1 MTRKPRTDLT
11 QFGAAALAG
20 LVADGRESAEQVT
33 RAFLD
38 RIAAEDGSIEAWAH
52 VDPEYALQQARA
64 LDRHRQT
71 GRTLGPLHGVPVG
84 IKDIIDVHG
93 LPCENGTPLDA
104 GRMAPRDAAIVASLR
119 QAGAVILGKTV
130 TTELAVMHPGKTRNP
145 HDAARTPGGSSSGS
159 AAAVAARM
167 APLAIGTQ
175 TNGSVIRPASYCG
188 VFGFKPSRGL
198 VSRRGILAQSPAL
211 DSVGTFANSIEDIA
225 LVTEAITGY
234 DDADKAMRPSSRP
247 ALARVAA
254 TRTPLR
260 PALAF
265 VRSPVWDQADDDMR
279 QGFAELVET
288 LGHGVDT
295 IVLPEPFHKAHEIHR
310 VIMLADIAR
319 NFSRYYE
326 QGRDRLSDTLTG
338 MIEEGRRVLAVDYAL
353 ALDWIEVLGAALD
366 EIFGRYD
373 AIVTPAATGEAP
385 AIATP
390 GSPAFC
396 TLWTYCGVPT
406 VTVPLLTGANG
417 LPVGVQIVGARGNDA
432 RLLRTANWIVRELSA
447 ARNAEHNVA

>member
-167 APLAIGTQ
+167 APRAIGTQ

-211 DSVGTFANSIEDIA
+211 DSVGTFANSIGDIA

-234 DDADKAMRPSSRP
+234 DDADKAMRPSSQP

-254 TRTPLR
+254 TRAPVR

-265 VRSPVWDQADDDMR
+265 VRSPVWDQAGDDMR

-288 LGHGVDT
+288 LAHVDT
-295 IVLPEPFHKAHEIHR
+295 IVLPAPFHKAHEMHR
-310 VIMLADIAR
+310 AIMLADIAR
-319 NFSRYYE
+319 SFSRYYE

-338 MIEEGRRVLAVDYAL
+338 MIEEGRRVLAMDYAL

-385 AIATP
+385 AIATT

-447 ARNAEHNVA
+447 ARDAEHDVA